1 MRLALVL
8 VALAVIRET
17 QAADLVEPVV
27 VRSVGGALS
36 ETIAVRA
43 YEYAASAPSAIA
55 FKTRGYFG
63 SSETASAGATLG
75 SLKIGPTLRF
85 SAGDVVRVTVVNELG
100 ANADSAVMN
109 TFHTPNTTNLHVH
122 GLHVSSYDPM
132 DNVMVKIEPG
142 ENRTYEYDVIGD
154 HAAGTHWYH
163 AHSHGSTAIQT
174 GGGMVGVI
182 VVEDAVD
189 EIPSSLASVD
199 EKILFVQYMQFGD
212 IVNIAGRASMSE
224 AWTSTSTGTPAGTAH
239 FTVNGQ
245 YAPTIKIDQNEWT
258 RLRIVFSS
266 LNKVVKF
273 QLSSAAAGLGCEWK
287 LLAKD
292 GIYVQNAPRALSS
305 VYLAP
310 GNRVDILIRCSSVGT
325 FEVDSVAVTGPSFV
339 GAVAGALN
347 FQVVAS
353 SSILTSINTFTA
365 KRPNYLA
372 TITSYGGS
380 GPTETHDFRFQGQGP
395 PVGRRRLLQGGPQG
409 PQGPGVCTISYDN
422 AAQTLYTGSSL
433 GSVAAGTVQTWRL
446 GGSNTHPF
454 HVHVNSFQLGAV
466 TDTTSDA
473 NPYFVLGDWHDV
485 NYQPPGVTIQTIYWH
500 AADFAGK
507 VVTHCHFLDHEDQG
521 CMAFFEIVGAN
532 GTVVSDLVGSALVD
546 GPSPPPSVSPPAA
559 NPPSSSAAF
568 EGSFSLLL
576 LIAVASF
583 V

>member
-8 VALAVIRET
+8 ITLAVIKAVR
-17 QAADLVEPVV
+17 AVDVVEPVV
-27 VRSVGGALS
+27 VRSVGGELR

-43 YEYAASAPSAIA
+43 YEYAATSPSALT

-63 SSETASAGATLG
+63 SNETTSAGATLG
-75 SLKIGPTLRF
+75 SMKIGPTLRF
-85 SAGDVVRVTVVNELG
+85 SAGDVVRVTLVNELG

-122 GLHVSSYDPM
+122 GLHVSAYDPM
-132 DNVMVKIEPG
+132 DNVLVKIEPG
-142 ENRTYEYDVIGD
+142 ENRTYVYDVIGD

-163 AHSHGSTAIQT
+163 AHVHGSTAIQT

-182 VVEDAVD
+182 VIEDAAD
-189 EIPSSLASVD
+189 EIPASLASVD
-199 EKILFVQYMQFGD
+199 ERILFVQYMQFGD
-212 IVNIAGRASMSE
+212 IVNIAKTPSMSE
-224 AWTSTSTGTPAGTAH
+224 AWTSTLTVTPAGTAH

-258 RLRIVFSS
+258 RLRVVYSS

-273 QLSSAAAGLGCEWK
+273 QLSSAATGLGCEWK

-292 GIYVQNAPRALSS
+292 GIYVHNAPRALSS

-310 GNRVDILIRCSSVGT
+310 GNRIDLLIRCSSVGT
-325 FEVDSVAVTGPSFV
+325 FEVDSVAAAGPSFV
-339 GAVAGALN
+339 GAVLGALN

-353 SSILTSINTFTA
+353 SSNPTSIDTFTA

-372 TITSYGGS
+372 TITSYTGS
-380 GPTETHDFRFQGQGP
+380 GPTETHSFRFQGQGQGP

-409 PQGPGVCTISYDN
+409 QQGPGVCTISYDG
-422 AAQTLYTGSSL
+422 AAQILYTGSSL
-433 GSVAAGTVQTWRL
+433 GDVAAGTVQTWQL
-446 GGSNTHPF
+446 GGSNNHPF
-454 HVHVNSFQLGAV
+454 HMHVNSFQLGTV
-466 TDTTSDA
+466 TDNTGDA
-473 NPYFVLGDWHDV
+473 HPFFVLGDWHDV
-485 NYQPPGVTIQTIYWH
+485 NYQPAGITIQEIYWH

-532 GTVVSDLVGSALVD
+532 GTVVSDLIGSPLINGA
-546 GPSPPPSVSPPAA
+546 SPPPSVT
-559 NPPSSSAAF
+559 NPPSSSAVF
-568 EGSFSLLL
+568 KGSLSLIVLSFL
-576 LIAVASF
+576 ASF